1 MAAAPV
7 QPPAA
12 TEQVAATPEDFI
24 GAARQLR
31 ALLEAKEAV
40 ARPRPSSGERGT
52 VLDSVRGALN
62 RAVLALEETDTA
74 AAAAANAAVASRQAA
89 AAAEEAAA
97 ACARRAG
104 ACRRALLDAQG
115 ELRLESAGEAAAAEA
130 PAAKKRKREIRLAL
144 MGEQGALSLA
154 KLERKLREEMALRKD
169 REEEVERLRFELGVA
184 QANLKQAEDSSAIKD
199 ASTEKLE
206 KCFGKNKWHGMV
218 KDWALCVET
227 ARNEENMRWLAGQL
241 RQRTKEMALEAEN
254 LATKLRQRGCEDLAA
269 EVEKRERDWDDLAS
283 QVETSLEVSPEAR
296 EAAAKEV
303 ITRLG
308 MENDAYKGHCEA
320 VGAPITDAATG
331 RLTRGGNACV
341 SASARASS
349 EAQRPRDAGERR
361 RAAGPVPKF

>member
-241 RQRTKEMALEAEN
+241 RQRARKWPS
-254 LATKLRQRGCEDLAA
+254 RRRFWRPSC
-269 EVEKRERDWDDLAS
+269 AS
-283 QVETSLEVSPEAR
+283 
-296 EAAAKEV
+296 AAAR
-303 ITRLG
+303 TWPR
-308 MENDAYKGHCEA
+308 
-320 VGAPITDAATG
+320 
-331 RLTRGGNACV
+331 RWR
-341 SASARASS
+341 SASATGTTWPRRSRPPWRSAPRRARPPPRKSSRASAWKTTRTRS
-349 EAQRPRDAGERR
+349 TA
-361 RAAGPVPKF
+361 

>member
-12 TEQVAATPEDFI
+12 TDQVATTPEAFI
-24 GAARQLR
+24 SAARQLR
-31 ALLEAKEAV
+31 ALLEEKEAA
-40 ARPRPSSGERGT
+40 ARTRPGERGA

-62 RAVLALEETDTA
+62 RAVLALEETDA
-74 AAAAANAAVASRQAA
+74 AAAAAAEAAVVSRQAA
-89 AAAEEAAA
+89 SAAEEAAA
-97 ACARRAG
+97 TCARRVG
-104 ACRRALLDAQG
+104 ACRRVLLEAQAG
-115 ELRLESAGEAAAAEA
+115 LHLEGAGEAAAADV
-130 PAAKKRKREIRLAL
+130 PVAKKRKRELRLAL

-154 KLERKLREEMALRKD
+154 RLEPKLREETALRED
-169 REEEVERLRFELGVA
+169 REEELERLRFELGVA
-184 QANLKQAEDSSAIKD
+184 RANLKQAEESSAVKD

-227 ARNEENMRWLAGQL
+227 ARHEENNRSLASQL
-241 RQRTKEMALEAEN
+241 RQRAKEMAQQAEI

-269 EVEKRERDWDDLAS
+269 EVEKREHGWDDLAS
-283 QVETSLEVSPEAR
+283 QVETSLEISPDAR
-296 EAAAKEV
+296 EAAAQEV